1 VSPGRKLLESWESLL
16 EAAAVALERR
26 AAVHLGPKW
35 RAGLDRSSGS
45 RALSAARRRAG
56 VKLEEKGVYP
66 MLEELHLVREHL
78 FECDVLCQRLSS
90 ALSERRIPA
99 DMAPLLDGLRM
110 SVLAGIRVAHA
121 AELAAKLVETSSP
134 QAT

>member
-1 VSPGRKLLESWESLL
+1 MSLGSKLLSSWECLL
-16 EAAAVALERR
+16 EDAAEALRRR
-26 AAVHLGPKW
+26 ADVHLGPRW
-35 RAGLDRSSGS
+35 RRELVKSSGS
-45 RALSAARRRAG
+45 HALSAARQRAG
-56 VKLEEKGVYP
+56 VTLEEKGVYP
-66 MLEELHLVREHL
+66 MQEEIHLIREHL

-121 AELAAKLVETSSP
+121 AELAAKLVGP
-134 QAT
+134 